1 MTIKVLFRKMKNFPE
16 FVWHHLVLAFKW
28 WCINRARRSP
38 LCHIFLKLPNFYWRI
53 CGVKMGKDVRIG
65 QDVYLDVN
73 YAKYITIED
82 DVWIA
87 SHTTVFAHRRI
98 MDDYHKGGRYKDCSQ
113 KPRPVLIK
121 QGACVGIGSLIT
133 PGVTIG
139 RGSVIGAG
147 SVVVKDIPDWC
158 LAAGSP
164 CKVMRYLPE
173 EGYFYNKETKQ
184 NEPIPGYNK
193 AKVNEETNH

>member
-1 MTIKVLFRKMKNFPE
+1 MTLKVFIRKAKNFFPYLRKHI
-16 FVWHHLVLAFKW
+16 VLVFKW
-28 WCINRARRSP
+28 WLLNIARRSP
-38 LCHIFLKLPNFYWRI
+38 WCHLFPKLPNLIWRI
-53 CGVKMGKDVRIG
+53 CGVKMGKNVCIG

-87 SHTTVFAHRRI
+87 SHTTIFAHRRV
-98 MDDYHKGGRYKDCSQ
+98 MDDYHQGERYKDCPQ

-121 QGACVGIGSLIT
+121 QGACVGIGSLVT

-164 CKVMRYLPE
+164 CKVMRVLPE
-173 EGYFYNKETKQ
+173 QGFYYNKETKK
-184 NEPIPGYNK
+184 NEPIPNYTK
-193 AKVNEETNH
+193 